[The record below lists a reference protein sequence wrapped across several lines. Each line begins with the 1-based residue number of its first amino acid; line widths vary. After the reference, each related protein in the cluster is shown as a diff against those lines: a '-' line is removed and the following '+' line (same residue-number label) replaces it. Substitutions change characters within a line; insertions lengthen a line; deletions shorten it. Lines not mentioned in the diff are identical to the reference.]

1 MDERIKTWL
10 YDILKAIRDIDGF
23 LGDGPRRYAD
33 YVANRMLCSAVE
45 RKIEII
51 GEATNRILK
60 VEPEFPIT
68 AARKI
73 VDTRN
78 YVIHGYDSLRD
89 DLVWSI
95 VINHLPLLRAEV
107 ERLLGQVV
115 GGGGRES

>member
-10 YDILKAIRDIDGF
+10 YDILKAIEDIEDF

-33 YVANRMLCSAVE
+33 YAANRMLSSAVE

-51 GEATNRILK
+51 GEATGRILK
-60 VEPEFPIT
+60 IDPAFPIT
-68 AARKI
+68 SARKI

-89 DLVWSI
+89 DIVWSI
-95 VINHLPLLRAEV
+95 VINHLPPLKAEV
-107 ERLLGQVV
+107 GRLLEQ
-115 GGGGRES
+115 